1 MNYTYYKRYRPR
13 QKRESFKPFFWLIIF
28 LILSVFVFKACF
40 NFVANRA
47 EERRDEAI
55 LSVNKGE
62 AEIIVFG
69 SDESEVAS
77 SSQVILEGDKVKS
90 LDDSY
95 VTLDFY
101 NGTKVKLDQNTTL
114 SFSEVESKD
123 DTDYIVL
130 DLIEG
135 RIWVDEVPSD
145 DGQLEL
151 KVKTDV
157 MNLISFE
164 GKYLASNIPDD
175 EYVYVFEDR
184 ISAELVDRSA
194 GNDVVIENVM
204 LSPNQKIM
212 IPDSKQIELLER
224 QPVTLA
230 EEAIDELL
238 TDDFFKWNS
247 GSLSLV
253 STAKVEED
261 EEESSTGMTLEELEA
276 FVNETV
282 EEESSTGSTF
292 KINVTSP
299 DLNTTIHK
307 DAIAIE
313 GEVIAGEG
321 SKVTVTWDGSGAP
334 YTLAGFGPGDT
345 SFRYVAD
352 LEYKNLKEGINVYT
366 VTAYDAAGNP
376 SNTVTVTINVQL

>member
-1 MNYTYYKRYRPR
+1 MNYTYYRRYRPK

-28 LILSVFVFKACF
+28 LIMSVFVFKACLS
-40 NFVANRA
+40 FVTNRA

-62 AEIIVFG
+62 AEIVVFG
-69 SDESEVAS
+69 SDEAEEATT
-77 SSQVILEGDKVKS
+77 SQIILEGDKVRS

-114 SFSEVESKD
+114 SFSDVESD
-123 DTDYIVL
+123 GTTDFIVL

-135 RIWVDEVPSD
+135 RVWVDEVPSE

-157 MNLISFE
+157 MNLISVE

-212 IPDSKQIELLER
+212 MSDSKQIELLER
-224 QPVTLA
+224 RSITLA
-230 EEAIDELL
+230 EDATDELL

-247 GSLSLV
+247 GSLSLIAE
-253 STAKVEED
+253 TKIEED
-261 EEESSTGMTLEELEA
+261 EDEESSTGKIAEDEIDL
-276 FVNETV
+276 VV
-282 EEESSTGSTF
+282 EEESATGSTF
-292 KINVTSP
+292 KIKITSP

-307 DAIAIE
+307 DAVAIE
-313 GEVIAGEG
+313 GEVVSGEG
-321 SKVTVTWDGSGAP
+321 TKVTVTWDGSGSP

-352 LEYKNLKEGINVYT
+352 IEYKNLKEGVNVYT
-366 VTAYDAAGNP
+366 ITAYDAAGNP
-376 SNTVTVTINVQL
+376 SNTATVTINVQL

>member
-1 MNYTYYKRYRPR
+1 MNYTYYRRYRPK

-40 NFVANRA
+40 SFVANRA

-62 AEIIVFG
+62 AEIVVFG
-69 SDESEVAS
+69 SDEAEEATT
-77 SSQVILEGDKVKS
+77 SQIILEGDKVRS

-114 SFSEVESKD
+114 SFSDVESEGT
-123 DTDYIVL
+123 TDFIVL

-135 RIWVDEVPSD
+135 RVWVDEVPSE

-157 MNLISFE
+157 MNLISVE

-184 ISAELVDRSA
+184 INAELVDRSA

-212 IPDSKQIELLER
+212 MPDSKQIELLER
-224 QPVTLA
+224 QPITLA
-230 EEAIDELL
+230 EDSTDELL

-253 STAKVEED
+253 AEAKTEDEEED
-261 EEESSTGMTLEELEA
+261 EESSTGEVTEDDIEL
-276 FVNETV
+276 VV
-282 EEESSTGSTF
+282 EEETATGSTF
-292 KINVTSP
+292 KIKITSP

-313 GEVIAGEG
+313 GEVVSGEG
-321 SKVTVTWDGSGAP
+321 TKVTVTWDGSGAP

-352 LEYKNLKEGINVYT
+352 IEYKNLKEGVNVYT
-366 VTAYDAAGNP
+366 ITAYDAAGNP
-376 SNTVTVTINVQL
+376 SNTATVTINVQL

>member
-1 MNYTYYKRYRPR
+1 MNYTYYRRYRPR
-13 QKRESFKPFFWLIIF
+13 QKRESFKPFFWLIVF

-40 NFVANRA
+40 NFIADRA
-47 EERRDEAI
+47 EEKRDEAI

-62 AEIIVFG
+62 AEITVFG
-69 SDESEVAS
+69 SDEAEKAS
-77 SSQVILEGDKVKS
+77 TSQVILEGDKIKS

-101 NGTKVKLDQNTTL
+101 NGTKVKLDQNTIL
-114 SFSEVESKD
+114 SFTEVESSESND
-123 DTDYIVL
+123 FIVL

-194 GNDVVIENVM
+194 GNDVVIENVT

-230 EEAIDELL
+230 EDAIDELL

-253 STAKVEED
+253 VETKVEDD
-261 EEESSTGMTLEELEA
+261 EETSTGMTLEEITALVDEA
-276 FVNETV
+276 DT
-282 EEESSTGSTF
+282 STGSTF
-292 KINVTSP
+292 KIKVTSP

-313 GEVIAGEG
+313 GEVLTGAG
-321 SKVTVTWDGSGAP
+321 SKVTVTWDGSGSP

-352 LEYKNLKEGINVYT
+352 LEYKNLKEGVNVYT

>member
-1 MNYTYYKRYRPR
+1 MNYTYYRRYRPR
-13 QKRESFKPFFWLIIF
+13 QKRESFKPFFWLIVF

-40 NFVANRA
+40 NFIADRA
-47 EERRDEAI
+47 EEKRDEAI

-62 AEIIVFG
+62 AEITVFG
-69 SDESEVAS
+69 SDEAEKAS
-77 SSQVILEGDKVKS
+77 TSQVILEGDKVKS

-114 SFSEVESKD
+114 SFTEVESSESND
-123 DTDYIVL
+123 FIVL

-145 DGQLEL
+145 EGQLEL

-194 GNDVVIENVM
+194 GNDVVIENVT

-230 EEAIDELL
+230 EDAIDELL

-253 STAKVEED
+253 VETKVEDD
-261 EEESSTGMTLEELEA
+261 EETSTGMTLEEITALVDEA
-276 FVNETV
+276 DT
-282 EEESSTGSTF
+282 STGSTF
-292 KINVTSP
+292 KIKVTSP

-313 GEVIAGEG
+313 GEVLTGAG
-321 SKVTVTWDGSGAP
+321 SKVTVTWDGSGSA

-352 LEYKNLKEGINVYT
+352 LEYKNLKEGVNVYT